1 MHIADNPPCI
11 TIVLGG
17 GQMGCKTQEEWEKI
31 GMIQCGIRVTS
42 NVAYHHKTKVHTVNP
57 IVRHMKSCLSV

>member
-1 MHIADNPPCI
+1 MHVCIADNPPCI

-31 GMIQCGIRVTS
+31 GIIQCGIRVTS
-42 NVAYHHKTKVHTVNP
+42 NAAYHHTTKVATQ
-57 IVRHMKSCLSV
+57 